1 MCPEYMRYGLDVDG
15 KLCII
20 ATPFL
25 SDVQRTQYSFD
36 FSICFI
42 RCGIKHG
49 VRMRK
54 LPLLEDHC

>member
-1 MCPEYMRYGLDVDG
+1 MCPECMRYGLDADG
-15 KLCII
+15 KIYII
-20 ATPFL
+20 ATPFMSSL
-25 SDVQRTQYSFD
+25 QRAQCSFD

-54 LPLLEDHC
+54 LLVLKDYC